1 MPVALLALAVGAFG
15 IGTTEFVMMG
25 VLPLTAADFHI
36 DIPSAGYF
44 ISAYALGV
52 VIGAPLLTALA
63 VRLPRKTMLLAMMG
77 LFTVGNALFALSPN
91 QDFGIAFRFLA
102 GLPHGAFFGAGAVV
116 ASSLAQPGQRAKAV
130 SMMFMGLTLANVI
143 GVPLG
148 TLLGQQVG
156 WRATFGVVAVIGL
169 LAIAAIAKLVPHQG
183 RPADPSIRG
192 ELGAFRRPQVWLA
205 LAIVMFGLGGV
216 FACMSYIAPMLTD
229 VAGYSPANV
238 TVLLSLAGVGMT
250 IGNYLG
256 GRLAD
261 KALMPSLYVALLALA
276 TVLAIFTVTAQG
288 KVGAAVTIFFVGVA
302 GFMIGP
308 MMQARIME
316 KAGGTP
322 SLVSA
327 AVQSAFNIANSI
339 GAYLGGLVIA
349 GGLGLLAPN
358 WVGALLAVLGVSIAA
373 VSGLLDRREAR
384 VQKELALAS

>member
-1 MPVALLALAVGAFG
+1 M
-15 IGTTEFVMMG
+15 
-25 VLPLTAADFHI
+25 
-36 DIPSAGYF
+36 
-44 ISAYALGV
+44 
-52 VIGAPLLTALA
+52 
-63 VRLPRKTMLLAMMG
+63 
-77 LFTVGNALFALSPN
+77 
-91 QDFGIAFRFLA
+91 
-102 GLPHGAFFGAGAVV
+102 
-116 ASSLAQPGQRAKAV
+116 
-130 SMMFMGLTLANVI
+130 
-143 GVPLG
+143 
-148 TLLGQQVG
+148 
-156 WRATFGVVAVIGL
+156 
-169 LAIAAIAKLVPHQG
+169 
-183 RPADPSIRG
+183 
-192 ELGAFRRPQVWLA
+192 
-205 LAIVMFGLGGV
+205 
-216 FACMSYIAPMLTD
+216 
-229 VAGYSPANV
+229 
-238 TVLLSLAGVGMT
+238 LLSLAGVGMT

-276 TVLAIFTVTAQG
+276 TVLSIFTVTAQG

-384 VQKELALAS
+384 VEKELALAS

>member
-1 MPVALLALAVGAFG
+1 MPVALLALAIGAFG

-25 VLPLTAADFHI
+25 VLPEAAADFGVS
-36 DIPSAGYF
+36 IPSAGYL
-44 ISAYALGV
+44 ISGYALGV
-52 VIGAPLLTALA
+52 VVGAPLLTAAA

-77 LFTVGNALFALSPN
+77 LFTLGNALFALSPN
-91 QDFGIAFRFLA
+91 QEFGVAFRFLA

-116 ASSLAQPGQRAKAV
+116 ASSLAKPGERAKAV
-130 SMMFMGLTLANVI
+130 SMMFMGLTLANVV

-148 TLLGQQVG
+148 TLLGQKVG

-169 LAIAAIAKLVPHQG
+169 VAMAAIAKLVPHQG
-183 RPADPSIRG
+183 KPVEPSLRG

-205 LAIVMFGLGGV
+205 LAIVTFGLGGV
-216 FACMSYIAPMLTD
+216 FACLSYIAPMLTD
-229 VAGYSPANV
+229 VTGYSPSDV
-238 TVLLSLAGVGMT
+238 TLLLSLAGVGMT

-261 KALMPSLYVALLALA
+261 KALMPSLYVSLIALA
-276 TVLAIFTVTAQG
+276 SVLAIFTFTANG
-288 KVGAAVTIFFVGVA
+288 KVGAAVTIFFVGLA

-349 GGLGLLAPN
+349 GGLGLVAPN
-358 WVGALLAVLGVSIAA
+358 WVGASLAVLGLSLAV
-373 VSGLLDRREAR
+373 VSGGMDRREAR
-384 VQKELALAS
+384 LAPAMAS